1 MNTPKDFGLLDEADI
16 RLVINNSNRSPMWTG
31 TCRELPP
38 AEIFAQAKK
47 VLLVI
52 PAEAECTTEK
62 LNLTLEAV
70 RSRIPE
76 DSLFLFTTADR
87 KRMEIYVNKD

>member
-47 VLLVI
+47 VLLII
-52 PAEAECTTEK
+52 PAEPKCTTEK
-62 LNLTLEAV
+62 LNSTLEAV
-70 RSRIPE
+70 HARIPA
-76 DSLFLFTTADR
+76 DSLFMFTIADR
-87 KRMEIYVNKD
+87 KRLEIFVNKD

>member
-1 MNTPKDFGLLDEADI
+1 MNQKDFGLLDVADI
-16 RLVINNSNRSPMWTG
+16 RLVINNSNEKPAWIGSWE
-31 TCRELPP
+31 ELPP
-38 AEIFAQAKK
+38 AEIFARAKK

-70 RSRIPE
+70 RDRIPE